1 MNQVSISGC
10 IATEV
15 EVKKES
21 DRNREKIINVTFS
34 VRTKRFNSPGQNFQN
49 DDLINCIVY
58 GKEAEQI
65 FKAYRKGAKIVAT
78 GRLQVNEYFDDNG
91 EVKYLPMI
99 VVIENS
105 EYMGLRNDPDSET
118 DGHDN
123 IRQHKETTETK
134 NEIEI

>member
-65 FKAYRKGAKIVAT
+65 FKAYRKGANIAAT

-99 VVIENS
+99 VVIENF
-105 EYMGLRNDPDSET
+105 EYMGLRNDPDSDA